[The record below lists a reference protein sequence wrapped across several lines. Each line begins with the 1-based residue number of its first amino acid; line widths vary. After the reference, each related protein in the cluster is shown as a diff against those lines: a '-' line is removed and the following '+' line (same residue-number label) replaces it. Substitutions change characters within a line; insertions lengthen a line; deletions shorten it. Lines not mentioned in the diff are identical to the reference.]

1 VKQRT
6 LSVERGVTRDRDDRN
21 VRGPATRDVIR
32 PQGPK
37 PHLAISAA
45 CCVCTLFG
53 FFHHDY
59 QIVNEVTQLSP
70 ICISIPLLTHFFPP
84 AL

>member
-6 LSVERGVTRDRDDRN
+6 LSVEHGVIRDRGDRN

-37 PHLAISAA
+37 PHLVISAA
-45 CCVCTLFG
+45 CCIYTRFG
-53 FFHHDY
+53 FFH
-59 QIVNEVTQLSP
+59 NEY
-70 ICISIPLLTHFFPP
+70 
-84 AL
+84 